1 LMTTMIVLFYS
12 TDAYSHIFPIILL
25 LSSNSLPYIC
35 IEQKIWSLARYEW
48 HICVYVCVCVLMY
61 VYMYICVYMYMYI
74 YVQMCVYV
82 YTVVA
87 RQNARATFADGA
99 CQIAG
104 TMPKRTSTW
113 QLAPISLLAPT
124 LFTERVKTFRLV
136 RDYFSSSGVSVYTC
150 V

>member
-1 LMTTMIVLFYS
+1 
-12 TDAYSHIFPIILL
+12 
-25 LSSNSLPYIC
+25 
-35 IEQKIWSLARYEW
+35 
-48 HICVYVCVCVLMY
+48 MY

-136 RDYFSSSGVSVYTC
+136 RDYFSSSGVSIYTC
-150 V
+150 VQKKEESGRLGNEGSKRMRARETGNARIICGASPLLLGGCVLCLCSCLILFPCLCL